1 MCKRAT
7 FNIGIAHGH
16 ESRYRADVRLEAVRL
31 EAVRLEAVR
40 PLKPDVGKGLSKF
53 EGQSAIQAVSF
64 VPLTVPLLSRRSAS

>member
-7 FNIGIAHGH
+7 FNIGIAH
-16 ESRYRADVRLEAVRL
+16 ESRYRADVRL

-64 VPLTVPLLSRRSAS
+64 VPLIVPLLSRRSASSSFTA